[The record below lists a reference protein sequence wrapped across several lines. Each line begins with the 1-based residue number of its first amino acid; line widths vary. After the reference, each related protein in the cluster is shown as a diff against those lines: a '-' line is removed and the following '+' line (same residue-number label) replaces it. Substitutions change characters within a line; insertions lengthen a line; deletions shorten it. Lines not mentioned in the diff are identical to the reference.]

1 MSQKRAGLDLDENEN
16 QIHLEDCIA
25 AATQADK
32 VDKQKI
38 KKELAEVGKKTK
50 FVSREPQKKGKVGRP
65 KSTVYLVQKNI
76 KMRLGM
82 PEILAEVTAATGGS
96 SDQETIEKALLAFI
110 EKEGLKA
117 LKTKYEKAISS

>member
-1 MSQKRAGLDLDENEN
+1 MSQKRAGLNLEEQTD
-16 QIHLEDCIA
+16 LEDFTG
-25 AATQADK
+25 ATEQPAPMNQAE
-32 VDKQKI
+32 I
-38 KKELAEVGKKTK
+38 KKKLAKAGEQTK
-50 FVSREPQKKGKVGRP
+50 FVSREPKKKGKVGRP

>member
-1 MSQKRAGLDLDENEN
+1 MSQKRAGLSLDN
-16 QIHLEDCIA
+16 QTDIEEF
-25 AATQADK
+25 TQTEQQPAP
-32 VDKQKI
+32 VDKAEI
-38 KKELAEVGKKTK
+38 KKRLSKAGEITG
-50 FVSREPQKKGKVGRP
+50 FGSREPKKKGKVGRP

-82 PEILAEVTAATGGS
+82 PEILAEVTAATGGN

-117 LKTKYEKAISS
+117 LKAKYEKAISG